1 MKINILL
8 PVYND
13 WDSLNILLNDIKK
26 IKDNEKITISSI
38 AITIVN
44 DCSTLVPVINENL
57 KDLNIKILGLSNNSG
72 SQKAINIGLR
82 YLEKKNNEF
91 DFYIIMDSDGEDK
104 AEDILNLLNIA
115 KNNKKKIIFA
125 SRGKRQ
131 DGLLFYL
138 LYRTYLFFFYILTG
152 KKISFGNFSCIPKDL
167 LYSVTKLDYSKIHH
181 SASILKS
188 NLAIEK
194 IKCDRG
200 KRFLGKSKM
209 SLKGLVFHGLNGMAI
224 FF

>member
-138 LYRTYLFFFYILTG
+138 LYRTYLFFF
-152 KKISFGNFSCIPKDL
+152 IS
-167 LYSVTKLDYSKIHH
+167 
-181 SASILKS
+181 
-188 NLAIEK
+188 
-194 IKCDRG
+194 
-200 KRFLGKSKM
+200 
-209 SLKGLVFHGLNGMAI
+209 
-224 FF
+224 